1 MGFKIDYN
9 IAIAGGAYDQRMLQ
23 ESRQVFSDVSTPEQ
37 RQAADAAAEALR
49 EKLKGVKVT
58 MSPEAVEYMDGIRER
73 KEAQRIEEERIRQ
86 EYSSLLNPENAFD
99 RVGTQFSIISGELSE
114 MGFYDALSDDETLRV
129 DKLLAGIT
137 YGMNSVCG
145 NLKEENPG
153 FEQLSSHAARFELE
167 SSTAALRQFSEK
179 FVPSEM
185 REKFDNL
192 IDQYYEHNAKAL
204 EGYRSSKEISNE
216 LLAGIYDR
224 TASEMVRPMR
234 EDEKIIQQAGK
245 VKTEESDF
253 TQAAESWRTYFK
265 KLVSGEKS
273 VDDSIT
279 MMQDTLNAL
288 ASGNSKNPG
297 LIQYV
302 SQWNSFSIENARHY
316 WGLLI

>member
-1 MGFKIDYN
+1 MGFSIDYDV
-9 IAIAGGAYDQRMLQ
+9 AIAGGAYDNRMLQ
-23 ESRQVFSDVSTPEQ
+23 KDRQVFSDVSIPEQ

-49 EKLKGVKVT
+49 EKLKGVSVK
-58 MSPEAVEYMDGIRER
+58 MSPEAVEYMGGIRER
-73 KEAQRIEEERIRQ
+73 KESQRAEEERRRQ
-86 EYSSLLNPENAFD
+86 ECSYLLNPENAFD

-114 MGFYDALSDDETLRV
+114 MGFYDSLSDDETLQV
-129 DKLLAGIT
+129 DQLLAGIT
-137 YGMNSVCG
+137 YGLNSVCG
-145 NLKEENPG
+145 NLKDESPG

-185 REKFDNL
+185 RERFDNL

-204 EGYRSSKEISNE
+204 EGYRSSKEFSNE

-224 TASEMVRPMR
+224 TASKMVRPMR

-245 VKTEESDF
+245 VKTEEADF
-253 TQAAESWRTYFK
+253 TQAAKSWKTYFK

-273 VDDSIT
+273 VEDSIT

>member
-1 MGFKIDYN
+1 MGARIDYDV
-9 IAIAGGAYDQRMLQ
+9 AIAGGAYDNRMLQ
-23 ESRQVFSDVSTPEQ
+23 KSRQVFSDVSTPEQ

-49 EKLKGVKVT
+49 ERLKGVSVK
-58 MSPEAVEYMDGIRER
+58 MSPEATEFMTGLRER
-73 KEAQRIEEERIRQ
+73 KEAMYAENERIRQ
-86 EYSSLLNPENAFD
+86 ENSFLNKENAFD
-99 RVGTQFSIISGELSE
+99 QIGTQFSIISGELSE
-114 MGFYDALSDDETLRV
+114 MGFYDSLSDDETLQV
-129 DKLLAGIT
+129 DQLLAGIT

-145 NLKEENPG
+145 NMKEENPG

-167 SSTAALRQFSEK
+167 SSTAALRQFSEE

-185 REKFDNL
+185 RERFDKL

-204 EGYRSSKEISNE
+204 EGYRSTKEISNE

-224 TASEMVRPMR
+224 TASKMVRPMR
-234 EDEKIIQQAGK
+234 EEEKIVQQAGK
-245 VKTEESDF
+245 VKVEDADF
-253 TQAAESWRTYFK
+253 TKAAESWQTYFK
-265 KLVSGEKS
+265 MLVSGEKS

-288 ASGNSKNPG
+288 ASGNSKNQG

>member
-114 MGFYDALSDDETLRV
+114 MGFYDELSDDETLRV

>member
-1 MGFKIDYN
+1 MIYLYIWMGDYIGFSIDYDV
-9 IAIAGGAYDQRMLQ
+9 AIAGGAYDNRMLQ
-23 ESRQVFSDVSTPEQ
+23 KDRQVFSDVSTPEQ

-49 EKLKGVKVT
+49 EKLKGVSVK

-73 KEAQRIEEERIRQ
+73 KESQRAEEERRRQ
-86 EYSSLLNPENAFD
+86 ECSYLLNPENAFD

-114 MGFYDALSDDETLRV
+114 MEFYDSLSDDETLQV
-129 DKLLAGIT
+129 DQLLAGIT

-145 NLKEENPG
+145 NLKDESPG

-185 REKFDNL
+185 RERFDNL

-204 EGYRSSKEISNE
+204 EGYRSSKEFSNE

-224 TASEMVRPMR
+224 TASKMVRPMR
-234 EDEKIIQQAGK
+234 E
-245 VKTEESDF
+245 
-253 TQAAESWRTYFK
+253 
-265 KLVSGEKS
+265 
-273 VDDSIT
+273 DSIT

>member
-9 IAIAGGAYDQRMLQ
+9 TAIAGGAYDQRMLQ

-114 MGFYDALSDDETLRV
+114 MGFYDELSDDETLRV